1 MTERRRERSTTPAEA
16 ARLFLKAVAREQG
29 HTALAL
35 ADSDGLLIADNGPDL
50 DTEAVAAVAPL
61 AWGHRAGAASGLL
74 GLVTRGA
81 PLRVWDIEMEG
92 RTYFLAA
99 VGGADKRPK
108 GAARSLER
116 ILLRPSLALAA

>member
-1 MTERRRERSTTPAEA
+1 MTERRRLRSNTPAEA
-16 ARLFLKAVAREQG
+16 ARLFLQTIASAQG
-29 HTALAL
+29 HVAVAL
-35 ADSDGLLIADNGPDL
+35 ADSDGLLIADNAPDL

-61 AWGHRAGAASGLL
+61 AWGHHANAASGLL

-99 VGGADKRPK
+99 IGGADRRPQH
-108 GAARSLER
+108 AAETLER